1 MLTRSDFLRAM
12 VGSAAVAAL
21 PAGLRAE
28 KMPLDAVTVG
38 DLKSFAK
45 IAGLTFS
52 ETEYAEIIKSIKEQQ
67 DGYQS
72 LRKQNLQNSQVP
84 VEAYRVSGSDGFK
97 NQTIKVTPA
106 RVKLKR
112 PKSDEDIAFLT
123 VVELSHLIQTRQI
136 SSLEL
141 TTLYLKRLKEFG
153 PKLLCVVTL
162 CEETALAEA
171 KQADQELLAGKSRGP
186 LHGIPYGI
194 KDLFAKKGYPTQWGT
209 AAYKGQVIEEDA
221 AVVTKLREAGA
232 ILVAKLSLGA
242 LAMNDVWFG
251 GKTLNPWNPKEGSSG
266 SSAGS
271 ASAMAAGLVAFTIG
285 TETSGSIVSPSQR
298 CRVTGFRPTFGS
310 VSRYGAMC
318 LAYSMDKVGPICRT
332 AEDAALV
339 FAALLGQD
347 SRDVGSIARPFIYS
361 SPKNLKGMRVGILG
375 SPPAEALDIL
385 KAAGA
390 ELSPFKAPE
399 TMDGLD
405 LVIAVEASAMFDSLT
420 RSERLALVTENGW
433 PEFFQAG
440 RFIPAVEY
448 VQAQRARTILI
459 ERWKKAFAEFDVVI
473 SSGIAAPMIYDGNLT
488 GYPQLFVPLR
498 PTTTGYSSVSLLAK
512 PWDEAKQI
520 SAAHVLQAKTQFHR
534 LRPDLSRF

>member
-1 MLTRSDFLRAM
+1 M

-52 ETEYAEIIKSIKEQQ
+52 ETEYAEILKSIKEQQ

-106 RVKLKR
+106 RVKFKR

-232 ILVAKLSLGA
+232 VLVAKLSLGA

-347 SRDVGSIARPFIYS
+347 SRDAGSIARPVIYS

-390 ELSPFKAPE
+390 ELSPCKAPE

-405 LVIAVEASAMFDSLT
+405 LIIAVEASAMFDRLT

-433 PEFFQAG
+433 PAFFQAG

-459 ERWKKAFAEFDVVI
+459 DRWKKAFAEFDVVI
-473 SSGIAAPMIYDGNLT
+473 GSGIAASLIYDGNLT
-488 GYPQLFVPLR
+488 GYPQLFVHLR

-512 PWDEAKQI
+512 PWEEAKQI

-534 LRPDLSRF
+534 LRPDLSKF